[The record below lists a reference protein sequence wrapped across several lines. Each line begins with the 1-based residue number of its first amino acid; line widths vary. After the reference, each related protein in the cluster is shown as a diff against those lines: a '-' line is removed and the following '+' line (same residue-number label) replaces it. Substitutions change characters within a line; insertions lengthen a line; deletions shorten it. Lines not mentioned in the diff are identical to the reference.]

1 MCNSL
6 YACISLIKIVYLC
19 MENLF
24 RMALDYGAYIAMAG
38 IGLYAIFVGEII
50 SIFNYMLE
58 PSGQAL
64 LDDFIKPPV
73 EPTAKILQF
82 ISIGVAPGLVMSAT
96 SFMIARR
103 FGSKQIGWLIIA
115 GGLVLLIGMFYAN
128 TMIDGIEK
136 DLRVFTVTVTPPLFM
151 AVSIPMMVVGALLFR
166 IKKRPKKYF

>member
-1 MCNSL
+1 MT
-6 YACISLIKIVYLC
+6 
-19 MENLF
+19 NLF
-24 RMALDYGAYIAMAG
+24 RMALQYGAYIAMAG
-38 IGLYAIFVGEII
+38 IGLYAIFVGEMI

-58 PSGQAL
+58 PSGEAL

-73 EPTAKILQF
+73 DASGKILQF

-96 SFMIARR
+96 SYMIARK

-136 DLRVFTVTVTPPLFM
+136 DLRVFTVTITPPLFM
-151 AVSIPMMVVGALLFR
+151 AVSIPMMIVGALLFR

>member
-1 MCNSL
+1 M
-6 YACISLIKIVYLC
+6 K
-19 MENLF
+19 MQ
-24 RMALDYGAYIAMAG
+24 YGAYIAMAG
-38 IGLYAIFVGEII
+38 IGLYAMFVGEII
-50 SIFNYMLE
+50 SIFNFM
-58 PSGQAL
+58 S
-64 LDDFIKPPV
+64 
-73 EPTAKILQF
+73 EPTLAIEPESKILQF
-82 ISIGVAPGLVMSAT
+82 ISIGAAPGVIMSGA
-96 SFMIARR
+96 SYILARK

>member
-1 MCNSL
+1 M
-6 YACISLIKIVYLC
+6 A
-19 MENLF
+19 NLF
-24 RMALDYGAYIAMAG
+24 RMALQYGAYIAMAG
-38 IGLYAIFVGEII
+38 IGLYAIFVGEMI

-58 PSGQAL
+58 PSGEAL
-64 LDDFIKPPV
+64 LDDFIKPQI
-73 EPTAKILQF
+73 EPSGKILQF
-82 ISIGVAPGLVMSAT
+82 ISIGVAPGLVMTAT
-96 SFMIARR
+96 SYMLARK

-136 DLRVFTVTVTPPLFM
+136 DLRVFTVTITPPLFM